1 MAQNVIFLVGS
12 ALQTGATK
20 EGAKGSDTLEI
31 SADSVAHHFA
41 GRVLAGIAIGG
52 LTHVVPMYI
61 AEVSK
66 ENSTG
71 NSANIVS
78 WPLRLFVDLLS
89 HYNNWPSH

>member
-1 MAQNVIFLVGS
+1 
-12 ALQTGATK
+12 
-20 EGAKGSDTLEI
+20 
-31 SADSVAHHFA
+31 
-41 GRVLAGIAIGG
+41 
-52 LTHVVPMYI
+52 VPMYI

-78 WPLRLFVDLLS
+78 WHLRLFVDLLS